1 MKQIHMID
9 ALEAIKQI
17 LDNLDGHVSL
27 GRKLGSIADKLAPE
41 VKGYEKARGELNK
54 KYGDPRIIIRSPQEL
69 PSFTLATQH
78 AEGEMYTYA
87 ITEEDWEKVKDNPGI
102 TRDEQEAYMVPR
114 AKLADYNTALDELMM
129 TELEFTDR
137 IPESMFDGITMPK
150 LGKYV
155 AMLHD
160 IVVEG

>member
-1 MKQIHMID
+1 MKQIHMLD
-9 ALEAIKQI
+9 AQEAIKSI

-41 VKGYEKARGELNK
+41 IKGYEKAREALNK
-54 KYGDPRIIIRSPQEL
+54 KFGEPRIIVRSPQEI

-78 AEGEMYTYA
+78 KEGDPYVYA
-87 ITEEDWEKVKDNPGI
+87 ITDADWEKIKENPGI
-102 TRDEQEAYMVPR
+102 TRDEQEAYMIPR
-114 AKLADYNTALDELMM
+114 ANLADYNAALDELMT
-129 TELEFTDR
+129 TELEFTDH
-137 IPESMFDGITMPK
+137 IPESMFEGITMPK